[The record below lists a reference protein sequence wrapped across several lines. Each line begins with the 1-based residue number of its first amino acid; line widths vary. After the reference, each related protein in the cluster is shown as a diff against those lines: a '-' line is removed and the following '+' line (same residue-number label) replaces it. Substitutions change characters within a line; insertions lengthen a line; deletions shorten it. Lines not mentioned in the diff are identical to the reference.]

1 MRIRCTNCGIYFFR
15 DSQDEVY
22 TLCDK
27 CLKELI
33 KEGSAPVVPVSASA
47 TLSFTGDINQGD
59 TITINGRTYE
69 FDIDG
74 SIRPGNIPIDVTG
87 KAVAATGTLTATL
100 PVVLGDTVTIGTDIY
115 VIAGDSSNSKN
126 INISGGT
133 KTKATGVLT
142 LTDDIIPG
150 VHAESVLT
158 SNGTTPAVLTA
169 ASKDLT
175 ISGGASDG
183 ETVTIGGRV
192 YELDIDDSIAEG
204 AVKVDISAGTKTQ
217 ATTVLTLEGA
227 VKDGET
233 FTIGEETYEIDT
245 DDNVTEG
252 NIAVDVSAYA
262 TAAQGTLTVT
272 GGGNQIADGYTVTI
286 DGKTYTF
293 KTSLTVEAVE
303 GEVLIGTNDTA
314 ALLNLLNALNHTGT
328 PGIDYSCEAAHPT
341 VKGSSSDAT
350 TLVVEARTPGTAGN
364 AIEVSKVGAE
374 TIWDDTVLGKTQ
386 AGVDCTAENADGVII
401 TAFNAGTTYDITA
414 SQGSGTSVDFSANA
428 GGSQD
433 GSAGNIATTVT
444 LTAGSFTGSKMTGGV
459 DASDAEAAAALILA
473 IDGDTSAVVDAADG
487 GAGVVSVEALEAGA
501 SGNSI
506 SIAETM
512 AHGSWAGAATELSGG
527 LDADT
532 VTIGDITYTFV
543 GSLSDPAVAYEV
555 ATGVSAATAL
565 DNLKSAINE
574 TAGKGSTYSTG
585 TVAHPIVVATDN
597 DDTTQ
602 KIVARIPGATT
613 NNTVTTETSDYLSW
627 EDTTL
632 GGGTGAS
639 VAGVNAET
647 VTFGDATYSFVTA
660 LSETSGADAIVNQ
673 ILFGANSAEALDN
686 LALAIN
692 HGATEGTN
700 YSTGTVVDP
709 LVEATTNTDTS
720 QKVIARTAGSVGNS
734 IGVSTTI
741 SAGSFDGDNLAG
753 GTDATAAEFIAAI
766 VTTINAIT
774 GNIVTAEN
782 ETGGVMKVTAAVAG
796 AAGNS
801 IVTISNVGGATFGA
815 ATLTGGKDA
824 GSTDACAETKATINA
839 DTVSVVSAETIDA
852 SSIKIVAKTPGD
864 IGNIIKVST
873 DGDNIAFDKASLSGG
888 VNGTPG
894 WTNQILSDGSK
905 LYISSELSTSTDSNW
920 KEVDINEV
928 EE

>member
-1 MRIRCTNCGIYFFR
+1 MKVQCTECGMMFYR
-15 DSQDEVY
+15 DSSSPTY

-27 CLKELI
+27 CYKELVESGTPI
-33 KEGSAPVVPVSASA
+33 APVAATAS
-47 TLSFTGDINQGD
+47 LEFTGEVFDGE
-59 TITINGRTYE
+59 TISLGQNTYE
-69 FDIDG
+69 FDIG
-74 SIRPGNIPIDVTG
+74 GTVRPGNILIDISG
-87 KAVAATGTLTATL
+87 DAVAATGDMTATAPGL
-100 PVVLGDTVTIGTDIY
+100 LGEKIVIDEEEYILAETD
-115 VIAGDSSNSKN
+115 GDND
-126 INISGGT
+126 IDISGGT
-133 KTKATGVLT
+133 KTKAENTLT
-142 LTDDIIPG
+142 LAGDIVPG
-150 VHAESVLT
+150 VHAETVLT

-183 ETVTIGGRV
+183 ETITIGGRV
-192 YELDIDDSIAEG
+192 YELDIDDSITEG
-204 AVKVDISAGTKTQ
+204 SVKVDISAGTKTQ

-227 VKDGET
+227 VKDGEI

-272 GGGNQIADGYTVTI
+272 GGGNQIAEGYTVTI

-303 GEVLIGTNDTA
+303 GEVLIGANDTA

-328 PGIDYSCEAAHPT
+328 PGTDYSCEAAHPT

-350 TLVVEARTPGTAGN
+350 TLVAEARTPGTAGN
-364 AIEVSKVGAE
+364 AIEVSEEGAE
-374 TIWDDTVLGKTQ
+374 TGWDNTVLGTTQ
-386 AGVDCTAENADGVII
+386 AGADCTAANADGVII
-401 TAFNAGTTYDITA
+401 TVFETETAYDITA
-414 SQGSGTSVDFSANA
+414 SQGEGTSVDFNADIA
-428 GGSQD
+428 GGQD
-433 GSAGNIATTVT
+433 GSAGNVATTET
-444 LTAGSFTGSKMTGGV
+444 LSAGSFTGSTMTGGV
-459 DASDAEAAAALILA
+459 DASDAEAAAALISA

-512 AHGSWAGAATELSGG
+512 AHGSWTGAATELSGG

-532 VTIGDITYTFV
+532 VTIGEITYTFV
-543 GSLSDPAVAYEV
+543 GSLSDPEVAYEV
-555 ATGVSAATAL
+555 ATGISAATAL

-639 VAGVNAET
+639 VAGVTADT

-686 LALAIN
+686 LALTLN

-709 LVEATTNTDTS
+709 LIEATTNTDTS

-741 SAGSFDGDNLAG
+741 SDGSFDGDNLAG
-753 GTDATAAEFIAAI
+753 GTDATADEIVAAA
-766 VTTINAIT
+766 VVTINAKEGEVVSAT
-774 GNIVTAEN
+774 D
-782 ETGGVMKVTAAVAG
+782 ETGGVLRLTAVTAGVAGNEITTTTDITGASFAEENLTGGTDAGAPNAVTATVAAINGNTSEKVTAIDDDGDV
-796 AAGNS
+796 
-801 IVTISNVGGATFGA
+801 VTIT
-815 ATLTGGKDA
+815 
-824 GSTDACAETKATINA
+824 
-839 DTVSVVSAETIDA
+839 
-852 SSIKIVAKTPGD
+852 AKT
-864 IGNIIKVST
+864 IGTYGNYILLEST
-873 DGDNIAFDKASLSGG
+873 CENASWDGSKMTGG
-888 VNGTPG
+888 VNGSPALRD
-894 WTNQILSDGSK
+894 QIVSDKNYLHISYEPSTYQKSK
-905 LYISSELSTSTDSNW
+905 WKKTDLT
-920 KEVDINEV
+920 
-928 EE
+928 